1 MTSETR
7 RKEILTRDN
16 NRCRACGFS
25 DSLTIEVDHVV
36 PRTLNGSDDSNNLQ
50 ALCHF
55 CNNVKGNVLIDSLPI
70 RNAIVGFGSQEEV
83 TKNRLNFQAHVASKR
98 QQQIDVLISQ
108 ARDWKSAGT
117 RGLIIK
123 RRLDKLTTS
132 GISDKIMAA
141 IKQ

>member
-7 RKEILTRDN
+7 RQEILTRDN

-25 DSLTIEVDHVV
+25 DTLTIEVDHVV
-36 PRTLNGSDDSNNLQ
+36 PRTLNGSDDSDNLQ

-70 RNAIVGFGSQEEV
+70 RDAIAGFGSQEEI
-83 TKNRLNFQAHVASKR
+83 TENRLNFQAHVASKR

-117 RGLIIK
+117 RGLTIK
-123 RRLDKLTTS
+123 KRLDKLTTS
-132 GISDKIMAA
+132 GISDRIMQS
-141 IKQ
+141 IK